1 MSTTPAHSPGLTIC
15 GNTVRITTVSFASRP
30 SQLISHY
37 LQSRWTMSSGNSGE
51 DRRRYPRAGVHV
63 SIEIR
68 TDATAAPW
76 RVSTA
81 DISLC
86 GCYVESMFTLE
97 VGPKVLMTVWLN
109 EQPIRT
115 TAVVAT
121 RYPQLGN
128 GFHFI
133 DMSPQDRLKLGEFL
147 IGMAGQQEKQ

>member
-1 MSTTPAHSPGLTIC
+1 
-15 GNTVRITTVSFASRP
+15 
-30 SQLISHY
+30 
-37 LQSRWTMSSGNSGE
+37 MSSGNSGDE
-51 DRRRYPRAGVHV
+51 QRRYPRAKAQI

-68 TDATAAPW
+68 TNETAAPW

-97 VGPKVLMTVWLN
+97 VGAKVRLTVWLN

-115 TAVVAT
+115 SAVVAT

-128 GFHFI
+128 GFEFI
-133 DMSPQDRLKLGEFL
+133 DLSPQDRLKLGEFL
-147 IGMAGQQEKQ
+147 IGIAGQQEKQ